1 MIQKSLLSIIGLGM
15 LGLSHFTIAAPLE
28 QNMVNIATSYK
39 AFNDART
46 AVDANKA
53 LDQIR
58 LAALDSKK
66 STPMKLIGKSD
77 NSPEMKGYKS
87 GLEQLVV
94 QVDKTKTLVD
104 AGKLDQAKLEG
115 KKLLL
120 IRDQNHKLYK

>member
-1 MIQKSLLSIIGLGM
+1 M

-28 QNMVNIATSYK
+28 QNMVNIATGYK

-77 NSPEMKGYKS
+77 NSPEVKGYKS

>member
-77 NSPEMKGYKS
+77 NSPEVKGYKS